1 MFLTDLTLNS
11 IPTILNG
18 YIIIITANIAR
29 SLNIKKQNKKRNFAI
44 TLLYINPYQTNKN
57 QTIKLY
63 TPN

>member
-29 SLNIKKQNKKRNFAI
+29 RLDINKK
-44 TLLYINPYQTNKN
+44 K
-57 QTIKLY
+57 
-63 TPN
+63 

>member
-29 SLNIKKQNKKRNFAI
+29 SLNIKKHNKKRNFAI
-44 TLLYINPYQTNKN
+44 YKSI
-57 QTIKLY
+57 
-63 TPN
+63 